1 VGSTIAHNGL
11 LGTGRIED
19 WASHNIEH
27 EISAIYDVA
36 HGAGLAVVF
45 PAWMKY
51 VYKNNLDRFV
61 QFAVRVWNVE
71 MNFDEPERTALEG
84 IERLKKFFKEIGLPV
99 SLKEMNI
106 GDDRLEEMASNA
118 RTEESYNRKFCKL
131 NREDVYNIL
140 KLAV

>member
-1 VGSTIAHNGL
+1 VGRYNCAQRAFGN
-11 LGTGRIED
+11 RKNED

-84 IERLKKFFKEIGLPV
+84 IERLKS
-99 SLKEMNI
+99 SLK
-106 GDDRLEEMASNA
+106 
-118 RTEESYNRKFCKL
+118 K
-131 NREDVYNIL
+131 
-140 KLAV
+140 